1 MKGNKFPSLN
11 RVLMTPLISLAM
23 ILLAASAFGQ
33 AQATGA
39 DLTGNVV
46 DPNGAVVNGAT
57 VTANNRAGG
66 ITRTTTTGT
75 DGTYKFI
82 NLPPGEYEIGAEAA
96 NFKKIIISP
105 VRLTV
110 GQSAELT
117 IKLEIGASTAIVN
130 VSGEDVQL
138 IEPTRTT
145 VSNTIEQARIEN
157 LPINE
162 RSATGF
168 ALTISTVG
176 RDNGRPI
183 GPAPCSRHAPRARAA
198 ARGRRA

>member
-1 MKGNKFPSLN
+1 
-11 RVLMTPLISLAM
+11 MTPLISLAM

-82 NLPPGEYEIGAEAA
+82 NLPPGEYEIGARRR
-96 NFKKIIISP
+96 ISKRSSSRP
-105 VRLTV
+105 
-110 GQSAELT
+110 
-117 IKLEIGASTAIVN
+117 
-130 VSGEDVQL
+130 SG
-138 IEPTRTT
+138 
-145 VSNTIEQARIEN
+145 
-157 LPINE
+157 
-162 RSATGF
+162 
-168 ALTISTVG
+168 
-176 RDNGRPI
+176 
-183 GPAPCSRHAPRARAA
+183 
-198 ARGRRA
+198 

>member
-1 MKGNKFPSLN
+1 MKGNRFPSLN

-110 GQSAELT
+110 G
-117 IKLEIGASTAIVN
+117 
-130 VSGEDVQL
+130 
-138 IEPTRTT
+138 
-145 VSNTIEQARIEN
+145 
-157 LPINE
+157 
-162 RSATGF
+162 
-168 ALTISTVG
+168 
-176 RDNGRPI
+176 
-183 GPAPCSRHAPRARAA
+183 
-198 ARGRRA
+198 

>member
-82 NLPPGEYEIGAEAA
+82 NLPPGEG
-96 NFKKIIISP
+96 
-105 VRLTV
+105 
-110 GQSAELT
+110 
-117 IKLEIGASTAIVN
+117 
-130 VSGEDVQL
+130 GEFQKDHHL
-138 IEPTRTT
+138 AR
-145 VSNTIEQARIEN
+145 QA
-157 LPINE
+157 
-162 RSATGF
+162 
-168 ALTISTVG
+168 
-176 RDNGRPI
+176 D
-183 GPAPCSRHAPRARAA
+183 
-198 ARGRRA
+198 RRAECGAYHQT